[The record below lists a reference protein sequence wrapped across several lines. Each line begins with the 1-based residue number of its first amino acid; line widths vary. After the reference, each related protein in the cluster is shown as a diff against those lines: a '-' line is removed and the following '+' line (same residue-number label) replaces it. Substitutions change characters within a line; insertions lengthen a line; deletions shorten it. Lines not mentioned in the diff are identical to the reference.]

1 MQRVREISDHSRA
14 GAVPDC
20 ECMDRNVTSFEQAH
34 AVEGAVAEAAKVLA
48 WKHYELEEGL
58 THIFRITDKT
68 VATVTRGAPIK
79 LLEVNTNTSESGI
92 IPLQF
97 GPSCERRP
105 LRVSHRR
112 SVAKQNSETPVER
125 AKVAGRLVDRRKFP
139 GQWMSEDDVRRPMNG
154 RSRMLDRPPPILIH
168 ST

>member
-1 MQRVREISDHSRA
+1 MAQCRGCGRFLTIAET
-14 GAVPDC
+14 GAPCPNC

-92 IPLQF
+92 MPLQF
-97 GPSCERRP
+97 GPAPASGVPYASVIVE
-105 LRVSHRR
+105 VSP
-112 SVAKQNSETPVER
+112 SEFQKLQSNELKLPE
-125 AKVAGRLVDRRKFP
+125 GWSIGEEFP
-139 GQWMSEDDVRRPMNG
+139 RPMDVGG
-154 RSRMLDRPPPILIH
+154 R
-168 ST
+168 